1 MVVILLLAYVFWAG
15 VVGVWGALVA
25 GYVVMMIIVEVK
37 IHAIDWDQAVLKVKK
52 ELKQIHHGDDEESEK
67 LTTEEYEEDTK
78 IEYKDK

>member
-1 MVVILLLAYVFWAG
+1 
-15 VVGVWGALVA
+15 
-25 GYVVMMIIVEVK
+25 MIIVEVK